1 MDLCEVKDNF
11 KRHPWEL
18 ARVKALAKI
27 LTLKINNE
35 NVLRVLDIG
44 CGDAF
49 TVRNV
54 LKGFNVESIDGVD
67 INLSDSEI
75 EKLSILYNNITF
87 HNKLE
92 RLKADKYNLILLSD
106 VLEHIKDDGIFLNE
120 IINNYLDSGEYL
132 LITVPAYNFLYS
144 SHDRFLRHYRRY
156 NLRELIHLINGTFLE
171 PLSYGYLFL
180 PLIPIRLI
188 SLYHERL
195 AKVESMANKGVGVW
209 EYNMVITNTI
219 ALILT
224 MGNIVS
230 ITLARFGIKLPG
242 LTVWALCKKQR
253 L

>member
-27 LTLKINNE
+27 LTLKVNCT
-35 NVLRVLDIG
+35 NVLRVLDVG
-44 CGDAF
+44 CGDSF
-49 TVRNV
+49 IVSNV
-54 LKGFNVESIDGVD
+54 LTRFIVESIDGVD
-67 INLSDSEI
+67 ISLSDFEI
-75 EKLSILYNNITF
+75 KKLSILYNNITF

-92 RLKADKYNLILLSD
+92 SLKADKYNLILLLD

-120 IINNYLDSGEYL
+120 IINNHLNSGGYL
-132 LITVPAYNFLYS
+132 LITVPAYNFFYS
-144 SHDRFLRHYRRY
+144 SHDRFLRHHRRY
-156 NLRELIHLINGTFLE
+156 NLSELIHLINGTSLE

-188 SLYHERL
+188 SLYYERL

-209 EYNMVITNTI
+209 KYNMIITNTI

-230 ITLARFGIKLPG
+230 ITLGRFGINLPG
-242 LTVWALCKKQR
+242 LTVWALCRKQ
-253 L
+253 LL